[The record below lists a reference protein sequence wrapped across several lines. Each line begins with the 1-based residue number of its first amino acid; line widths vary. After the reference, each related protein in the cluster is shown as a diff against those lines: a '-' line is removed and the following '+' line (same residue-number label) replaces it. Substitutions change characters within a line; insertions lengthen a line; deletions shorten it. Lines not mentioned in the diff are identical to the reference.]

1 MEMPGGES
9 SGGSS
14 GLDQSLLDTITQPS
28 QPSTGD
34 GAGSGSGG
42 SPGTSGRTSQG
53 EFSFAGRKYP
63 NQQAAEKAFNSTNS
77 GYSKAQETLKRFEET
92 LKDPVLL
99 EKAAKDPVIAQALMK
114 LGIDPTKA
122 MPRQPQA
129 APQQGQ
135 MPPEMQAAYQD
146 MMLNNHM
153 NKLDREM
160 TQFQRGMKRELSDEE
175 HDTVMDLI
183 SERPWLTVKEAYTL
197 AFSERDHA
205 NALKRM
211 EQRGGGKGSSGR
223 MKPPPSFIPGTTV
236 DTKKPTHEMNDEEF
250 REALREDIREMGL

>member
-1 MEMPGGES
+1 MDTGGDS
-9 SGGSS
+9 SVGS
-14 GLDQSLLDTITQPS
+14 GLDSGLMDTLTQPVS
-28 QPSTGD
+28 SPDAG
-34 GAGSGSGG
+34 GSGSTAP
-42 SPGTSGRTSQG
+42 SRTPAPSQG
-53 EFSFAGRKYP
+53 EYSFAGRKYP
-63 NQQAAEKAFNSTNS
+63 NQQAAEKSYSSMQS
-77 GYSKAQETLKRFEET
+77 GYSKAQETLKRYEET
-92 LKDPVLL
+92 LKDPRLL
-99 EKAAKDPVIAQALMK
+99 EVAAKDPTIAQALMK
-114 LGIDPTKA
+114 LGIDPSKA
-122 MPRQPQA
+122 MPQQPGQ

-160 TQFQRGMKRELSDEE
+160 TQFQRGLKRDLSDQE

-197 AFSERDHA
+197 AFADRDHA

-211 EQRGGGKGSSGR
+211 ESQRGTAGKGGR

-236 DTKKPTHEMNDEEF
+236 DTKKPTTEMNDEEY
-250 REALREDIREMGL
+250 REALREDIRAMDL